1 MKLISIEY
9 YRQPQ
14 LFLFYRMIFNSRY
27 LKNSFFII
35 CFISMLASCKHVEHA
50 CFNYYPEA
58 PDTSTIVYFDP
69 SCTDLAF
76 TYKWS
81 FGDGTPDSTILGQA
95 VPIGHKYSAPG
106 TYTVVLNA
114 VRKDGV
120 SFRKGKTQVSEKVV
134 VH

>member
-1 MKLISIEY
+1 MKIKMLSKISVLTMSCI
-9 YRQPQ
+9 
-14 LFLFYRMIFNSRY
+14 Y
-27 LKNSFFII
+27 L
-35 CFISMLASCKHVEHA
+35 LASCTPVEHA

-58 PDTSTIVYFDP
+58 PDTSTVVYFDP

-95 VPIGHKYSAPG
+95 VPIGHKYSEPG

-120 SFRKGKTQVSEKVV
+120 SFRKGKTEVSEKVV
-134 VH
+134 VQ

>member
-1 MKLISIEY
+1 
-9 YRQPQ
+9 
-14 LFLFYRMIFNSRY
+14 MIFNSMH
-27 LKNSFFII
+27 LKNSFLIVCCI
-35 CFISMLASCKHVEHA
+35 CVLASCTPVEHA

-95 VPIGHKYSAPG
+95 IPVGHKYSAPG
-106 TYTVVLNA
+106 IYTVVLNA

-120 SFRKGKTQVSEKVV
+120 SFRKGITEVSAQVV

>member
-1 MKLISIEY
+1 
-9 YRQPQ
+9 
-14 LFLFYRMIFNSRY
+14 MIFSSKY
-27 LKNSFFII
+27 LKNSFLIVGCIYLF
-35 CFISMLASCKHVEHA
+35 ASCTPVEHA
-50 CFNYYPEA
+50 CFTYYPET

-69 SCTDLAF
+69 ACTDLAF

-95 VPIGHKYSAPG
+95 IPVGHKYSAPG
-106 TYTVVLNA
+106 IYTVVLNA

-120 SFRKGKTQVSEKVV
+120 SFRKGKTEVSEKVV